1 MIKILF
7 VFLNTFI
14 FILCFFTIKAQANE
28 IILKNCYQVKLNTRG
43 YIAYL
48 LTQKKELNKVLE
60 KKSIQ
65 IQELK
70 RYDVSLDENTLKDL
84 RETIYDDRKFKN
96 SLYKDYRFIFDFK
109 NITVKRITSY
119 KDEIFENKNKEFF
132 GTLSKEEVTIFK
144 FKDLTEYEIEKDGI
158 ENLYLFSDSIPN
170 NKYSFHVSL
179 EYNLI
184 DELDMGTFLCSKN

>member
-14 FILCFFTIKAQANE
+14 LILCFFTIKAQANE
-28 IILKNCYQVKLNTRG
+28 IILKNCYQVKLEHPSG
-43 YIAYL
+43 IAQL
-48 LTQKKELNKVLE
+48 LWEAQMDTEHLKKF
-60 KKSIQ
+60 
-65 IQELK
+65 
-70 RYDVSLDENTLKDL
+70 RDL
-84 RETIYDDRKFKN
+84 IYDDKKFNN

-144 FKDLTEYEIEKDGI
+144 FKGLEKSDNYQYYNGLKNYYIFHEEISGKPYEI
-158 ENLYLFSDSIPN
+158 SISTN
-170 NKYSFHVSL
+170 YSVINSYQL
-179 EYNLI
+179 
-184 DELDMGTFLCSKN
+184 GTFLCSKN

>member
-1 MIKILF
+1 MIRILF

-28 IILKNCYQVKLNTRG
+28 IILKNCYQIKLNTRG
-43 YIAYL
+43 YVGSL
-48 LTQKKELNKVLE
+48 LIQKKELNKVLE

-119 KDEIFENKNKEFF
+119 TDEIFENKNKEFF

-144 FKDLTEYEIEKDGI
+144 FKDLTEYEIEKHGI

-170 NKYSFHVSL
+170 NKYSFLVSL

-184 DELDMGTFLCSKN
+184 DELDLGTFLCSKN